1 MKRERQLVT
10 VCLYAIVI
18 RASFF
23 GEESWGNMREQLK
36 NLKQSS
42 KGCKHPSR
50 WGRKKSRDLFNS
62 SGQDTGLK
70 TEERDIAFLSKTQIM
85 TQMSQWSGNGLLEM
99 QVIELC
105 QVFWFLVAWKVD
117 DEKGKCTRWWKL
129 VKFFSLRSLA
139 SGSQAV
145 KDISS
150 TQSRSQRDHVYRLS
164 FSLVIEHSGESIL
177 DDTTNIKQS
186 NQINFNRLI
195 PSLSPLSNDQ
205 KRKMSLHYSLSV
217 IKVIILGAATA
228 PWLLLSGNSLPTQQ
242 KVSLGYQDGICL

>member
-1 MKRERQLVT
+1 
-10 VCLYAIVI
+10 
-18 RASFF
+18 
-23 GEESWGNMREQLK
+23 
-36 NLKQSS
+36 
-42 KGCKHPSR
+42 
-50 WGRKKSRDLFNS
+50 
-62 SGQDTGLK
+62 
-70 TEERDIAFLSKTQIM
+70 
-85 TQMSQWSGNGLLEM
+85 M

-105 QVFWFLVAWKVD
+105 QVFWFLVAWKAD

-129 VKFFSLRSLA
+129 VKFFSPQSFT
-139 SGSQAV
+139 SSSQAV

-177 DDTTNIKQS
+177 DDTTNIKRS

-195 PSLSPLSNDQ
+195 PSLSLSNDQ

-242 KVSLGYQDGICL
+242 KRFSSLGYQDGICP